1 MQWTFH
7 ELETDCQ
14 EKKEGRVGLLEL
26 STGVNVCML
35 EIKLCIWAKMTAC
48 TMLVCVL
55 YFTVYVYICVH
66 CIQYIYVCV
75 CVCCTVLRV
84 LMT

>member
-1 MQWTFH
+1 MHREERVQWTFR

-35 EIKLCIWAKMTAC
+35 EIKLCIWAKMAAC

-55 YFTVYVYICVH
+55 YFTVYVYMYVFTVFNIYICVWSIVQ
-66 CIQYIYVCV
+66 C
-75 CVCCTVLRV
+75 
-84 LMT
+84 